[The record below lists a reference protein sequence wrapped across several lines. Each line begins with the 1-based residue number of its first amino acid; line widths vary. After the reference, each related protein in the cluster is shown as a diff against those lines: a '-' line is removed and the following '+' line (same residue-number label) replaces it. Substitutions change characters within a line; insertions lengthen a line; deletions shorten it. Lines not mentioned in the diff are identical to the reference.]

1 MQLLASLC
9 VGVTAALAVGLSMRR
24 LPPLRLRRRVQPE
37 SSSREQ
43 WLIQAGLRVTPVQFA
58 MASAGAGGATFVLL
72 FLLTGV
78 PMVSF
83 APALLV
89 TVVPC
94 LYFAHVREKR
104 MSAVQ
109 RAWPDG
115 LRDLVASISSGM
127 SLQRAVEQLASSG
140 PAPLQEAFE
149 RFSFLARTVGMV
161 PALEIVKE
169 ALADPTSDRV
179 IEVLILA
186 HERGGTIVLD
196 ILRHVAQA
204 TTRDVWTLEAIQ
216 TEQLEQK
223 INARV
228 VFLLPW
234 MVLVAMTLRDG
245 PFRDFYRSPA
255 GALVIGLGAVLSAF
269 GIWLVTRLGDGE
281 DEDRVFGG
289 ASFRSRTS

>member
-1 MQLLASLC
+1 M
-9 VGVTAALAVGLSMRR
+9 
-24 LPPLRLRRRVQPE
+24 
-37 SSSREQ
+37 EQ
-43 WLIQAGLRVTPVQFA
+43 WLIKARLPRRLPSSSRWRPRGQEAPR
-58 MASAGAGGATFVLL
+58 SVLL

-94 LYFAHVREKR
+94 LYFAHVHEKR

-115 LRDLVASISSGM
+115 LHDLVASISSGM

-169 ALADPTSDRV
+169 ALADATGDRV

-186 HERGGTIVLD
+186 HGAGRRGSSSTSCD
-196 ILRHVAQA
+196 MYARDHY
-204 TTRDVWTLEAIQ
+204 RDVWTLEAIQ

-234 MVLVAMTLRDG
+234 MVLVRD
-245 PFRDFYRSPA
+245 DA
-255 GALVIGLGAVLSAF
+255 A
-269 GIWLVTRLGDGE
+269 
-281 DEDRVFGG
+281 
-289 ASFRSRTS
+289 

>member
-1 MQLLASLC
+1 MHLLASLC
-9 VGVTAALAVGLSMRR
+9 VGFATALAVGLSMRR
-24 LPPLRLRRRVQPE
+24 LPSLRLRRRARPE

-43 WLIQAGLRVTPVQFA
+43 WLIQAGLRVTPVQFV

-78 PMVSF
+78 PMVSL

-89 TVVPC
+89 TVVPR
-94 LYFAHVREKR
+94 LYFANVREKR

-115 LRDLVASISSGM
+115 LRDLIASISSGM
-127 SLQRAVEQLASSG
+127 SLQRAVEQLATSG
-140 PAPLQEAFE
+140 PAPLQDAFE

-234 MVLVAMTLRDG
+234 LVLVAMTLRDG

-255 GALVIGLGAVLSAF
+255 GALVIGLGAVLSAL

-289 ASFRSRTS
+289 ASYRSRTS

>member
-1 MQLLASLC
+1 M
-9 VGVTAALAVGLSMRR
+9 
-24 LPPLRLRRRVQPE
+24 
-37 SSSREQ
+37 
-43 WLIQAGLRVTPVQFA
+43 
-58 MASAGAGGATFVLL
+58 FVLL

-78 PMVSF
+78 PMVSL

-89 TVVPC
+89 TVVPR

-115 LRDLVASISSGM
+115 LRDLIASISSGM

-149 RFSFLARTVGMV
+149 RFSFLSRTVGMV

-289 ASFRSRTS
+289 ASFRSWTS